1 MIKWGRC
8 NYRIKCLQWRKN
20 RHMKIVNQQ
29 VNGYLCYVASAGYG
43 GEILWPIGVHKEWG
57 ARWALTD
64 LISGLKVCDY
74 AKRPE
79 EPDVLKCASV
89 IMDDWKRFEHEP
101 ALAVGVAEKKAYRY
115 LINDWED
122 LVGDTRNLEIRDF
135 CYNPCFTDYPEF
147 RCMNLRKGWMRD
159 DNESVGEK

>member
-8 NYRIKCLQWRKN
+8 NYRNKCAQRRKN
-20 RHMKIVNQQ
+20 GHMKIVNQQ

-43 GEILWPIGVHKEWG
+43 GEILWPIGVHKEG

-64 LISGLKVCDY
+64 LISGLKMCDY

-89 IMDDWKRFEHEP
+89 IMDYWKRFEHEP
-101 ALAVGVAEKKAYRY
+101 ILGVEEAAKKAYRY
-115 LINDWED
+115 
-122 LVGDTRNLEIRDF
+122 
-135 CYNPCFTDYPEF
+135 NPCAFDYPEF
-147 RCMNLRKGWMRD
+147 RYMCLRKGWMSD
-159 DNESVGEK
+159 VHGQ

>member
-8 NYRIKCLQWRKN
+8 NYRIKCAQRRKN
-20 RHMKIVNQQ
+20 GHMKILNQQ
-29 VNGYLCYVASAGYG
+29 VNGYLCYVSCAGYG

-89 IMDDWKRFEHEP
+89 IMDYWKRFEHEP
-101 ALAVGVAEKKAYRY
+101 TLAVEVAAKKAYRY

-122 LVGDTRNLEIRDF
+122 LVGDTRSLEIRDF
-135 CYNPCFTDYPEF
+135 RYNPCAFDYPEF
-147 RCMNLRKGWMRD
+147 RYMCLRKGWMSTVND
-159 DNESVGEK
+159 GEKEG

>member
-8 NYRIKCLQWRKN
+8 NYRIKCVQRRKN
-20 RHMKIVNQQ
+20 GHKEIVNRQ
-29 VNGYLCYVASAGYG
+29 VNGYLCSVACAGYG
-43 GEILWPIGVHKEWG
+43 GEILWPIGVHKEDS
-57 ARWALTD
+57 RWVLTD
-64 LISGLKVCDY
+64 LISGLKVFDY

-89 IMDDWKRFEHEP
+89 IMGYWKQIEHEP
-101 ALAVGVAEKKAYRY
+101 CLGVEEAAKKAYRY
-115 LINDWED
+115 LINDWEG